1 MKVVFIGSVI
11 FSNSILEYLIR
22 STPVEIVGV
31 CTKKSSTFNSDFY
44 DLGKICKKYNIKFIY
59 CKDIN
64 NSKIMKWIKSKSPDY
79 IFCFGWSELLSLRV
93 LKIPRISSIGY
104 HPSELPKNRGRHP
117 IIWSLSLGLKYA
129 GSSFF
134 VMGKKPDTGKVLIQ
148 DRVKIDNN
156 DNAHSLYVKLT
167 NKALKQIKP
176 LLKILKKNNI
186 KNEIKSENKLSNY
199 WRKRSYKD
207 GEIDWR
213 MSSKNIYNLTRALH
227 KPYPNSHFI
236 FKSKKI
242 EIIEAKRVIYKNN
255 NIEPGK
261 VLSIKNNNILIK
273 CGDNAL
279 LIKKYKPKT
288 NLKKNDYLI

>member
-11 FSNSILEYLIR
+11 FSNYLLEHLIT
-22 STPVEIVGV
+22 STTVEIIGV
-31 CTKKSSTFNSDFY
+31 CAKKSSTFNSDFY

-59 CKDIN
+59 CNNIN
-64 NSKIMKWIKSKSPDY
+64 NSKIMKWIKSMKPDY

-93 LKIPRISSIGY
+93 LKIPRIASIGY
-104 HPSELPKNRGRHP
+104 HPSELPNNRGRHP

-134 VMGKKPDTGKVLIQ
+134 VMGIKPDSGKVLIK

-156 DNAHSLYVKLT
+156 DNAQSLYFKLI
-167 NKALKQIKP
+167 NKALEQIKP
-176 LLKILKKNNI
+176 LLKKLKKKNI
-186 KNEIKSENKLSNY
+186 KNKIESKNKLSNY
-199 WRKRSYKD
+199 WRKRSFKD

-227 KPYPNSHFI
+227 KPYPNSHFN

-242 EIIEAKRVIYKNN
+242 EIIEAKIVIYKNK

-261 VLSIKNNNILIK
+261 VLGIKKNNILVK

-279 LIKKYKPKT
+279 LIKKYKPKI
-288 NLKKNDYLI
+288 NFKKNDYLI